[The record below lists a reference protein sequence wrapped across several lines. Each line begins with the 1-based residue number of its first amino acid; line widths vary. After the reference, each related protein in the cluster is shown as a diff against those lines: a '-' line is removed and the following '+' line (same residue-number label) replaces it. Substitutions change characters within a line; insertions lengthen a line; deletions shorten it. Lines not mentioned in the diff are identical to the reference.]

1 MKKFMIFLG
10 LSVVVAFVAFCVM
23 FWFALRQG
31 PSLDTLTRRV
41 CNSLKVA
48 PENLKFLGGRTSRE
62 PDVFFELSGTIPEN
76 SDIMTLSGWAREDNA
91 NLFNEL
97 AMTHHIP
104 YVVRDHAKLL
114 NYKGDVFDLYL
125 LKTDN
130 GYCILYSGF

>member
-10 LSVVVAFVAFCVM
+10 LSVVVTFVAFCVM

-31 PSLDTLTRRV
+31 PALDTLTRRV
-41 CNSLKVA
+41 CNSLKVD

-62 PDVFFELSGTIPEN
+62 PDVFFELSGMIPES
-76 SDIMTLSGWAREDNA
+76 SDIMTLSGWAREHNV
-91 NLFNEL
+91 NLFNKL

-104 YVVRDHAKLL
+104 HLVRDHAKLL

-125 LKTDN
+125 LETDK